1 MSDPAET
8 ANGVPVVRVFD
19 TLTRWVRP
27 LTTPSD
33 HPEGEAKPSGMSLR
47 VVFSFSAGA
56 LPLSAMGIAGQIYLQ
71 PYMAKDLGLS
81 LVTIAAAFFIVRM
94 ADLGVDPLLA
104 VIMDR
109 TRSPIGRYRL
119 WMFIGMPVLAVAI
132 YALYFAKPG
141 ITETYLVIWL
151 FTQALGGSLIG
162 LARAAWSANL
172 VTQYDQRSRFYGYQ
186 AALGAV
192 GTFIALFIPVL
203 APPIAKLMHLPQ
215 PNNVHVIGWTV
226 LALMPIGGLITG
238 LLVPEKINVDVPA
251 HQRFAARDY
260 WELATKPEV
269 MRLSFSAFA
278 LTLGPGW
285 MANLYLFFFVDAR
298 GFTEQTSSGLLIFYV
313 AAGVA
318 AAPFVGLIGSRF
330 SKHRTMIGATILY
343 SIGLCSVVI
352 LPKAN
357 FWATAP
363 VMMWCGASAIGFDLM
378 TSAMMADVGDQVR
391 LDQGKERM
399 ALLFALT
406 GLAAKLA
413 SAGAVIISYP
423 LLQWAGY
430 QPKAGAHNTPAAIN
444 HLEAIFIIGPIFWVA
459 LGGLCFLGWKLDA
472 AKHAGIRRDLD
483 ARDALIAAALDAGR
497 VSNFGNEA
505 AEIEALRLVDAG

>member
-1 MSDPAET
+1 MSDLAEPARAPPGPARGMT
-8 ANGVPVVRVFD
+8 LGVI
-19 TLTRWVRP
+19 
-27 LTTPSD
+27 
-33 HPEGEAKPSGMSLR
+33 
-47 VVFSFSAGA
+47 FSFSAGA
-56 LPLSAMGIAGQIYLQ
+56 LPLSAMGTAGQIYLQ
-71 PYMAKDLGLS
+71 PYMARNLGLS

-94 ADLGVDPLLA
+94 VDLGVDPLLA

-109 TRSPIGRYRL
+109 TRTRIGRYRL
-119 WMFIGMPVLAVAI
+119 WMFIGLPVLAVAV

-151 FTQALGGSLIG
+151 FVQALGGSLIG

-192 GTFIALFIPVL
+192 GTFVALFIPVL
-203 APPIAKLMHLPQ
+203 APPIAGLLHMPA
-215 PNNVHVIGWTV
+215 PNNVHLIGWTI
-226 LALMPIGGLITG
+226 LALMPVGGLITG
-238 LLVPEKINVDVPA
+238 LLVPEKINVDVPS
-251 HQRFAARDY
+251 HRFAARDY

-278 LTLGPGW
+278 LTLGPFW
-285 MANLYLFFFVDAR
+285 MGNLYLFFFTDAR
-298 GFTEQTSSGLLIFYV
+298 GFTDQTASGLLIFYV

-343 SIGLCSVVI
+343 SVGLCSVLI

-391 LDQGKERM
+391 LEQGKERM

-413 SAGAVIISYP
+413 AAGAVIIAYP
-423 LLQWAGY
+423 LLHWAGD
-430 QPKAGAHNTPAAIN
+430 QPKAGAHNAPAAIA
-444 HLEAIFIIGPIFWVA
+444 HRQAIFIVGPIFWVA

-472 AKHAGIRRDLD
+472 QKHAGIREELE
-483 ARDALIAAALDAGR
+483 ARDALLVQRLTLETGLSQPGAMDAQI
-497 VSNFGNEA
+497 V
-505 AEIEALRLVDAG
+505 